1 MGLDLYIYV
10 ADSFKDIEKEKYI
23 QEFYYRKVNWL
34 LGFMRKNLLGLIEA
48 KDFDS
53 TNLVYYQLDKEVIK
67 KLIDECDTVLKYENR
82 DTNKAIELAKKH
94 LPTCEGFFFGSQE
107 YDEDYFESIK
117 RVKKDM
123 KWIYDKMEMIPDLA
137 VYFQAWW

>member
-23 QEFYYRKVNWL
+23 QEFYYRKYNWL

-53 TNLVYYQLDKEVIK
+53 TNLVYYQLDKEVIE
-67 KLIDECDTVLKYENR
+67 KLVNECNMVLEYRNKN
-82 DTNKAIELAKKH
+82 TNKAIELAKKH
-94 LPTCEGFFFGSQE
+94 LPTCIGFFFGSQE
-107 YDEDYFESIK
+107 YDEGYFESIE
-117 RVKKDM
+117 RVKRDM
-123 KWIYDKMEMIPDLA
+123 KWIYDKMEMIPDLS
-137 VYFQAWW
+137 VYFQAWL

>member
-23 QEFYYRKVNWL
+23 QEFYYRKYNWL
-34 LGFMRKNLLGLIEA
+34 LGFMRKNLSGLIEA

-53 TNLVYYQLDKEVIK
+53 TNLVYYQLDKEVIE
-67 KLIDECDTVLKYENR
+67 KLVNECNMVLEYRNKN
-82 DTNKAIELAKKH
+82 TNKAIELAKKH
-94 LPTCEGFFFGSQE
+94 LPTCIGFFFGSQE
-107 YDEDYFESIK
+107 YDEGYFESIE
-117 RVKKDM
+117 RVKRDM